1 VAQHLVGVA
10 GDVVDAALGAV
21 VFGEAASCPS
31 AFVPGKSSPDAQAL
45 AVEDRPL
52 SALLE
57 YRTAGA
63 DRLRFVKVFATPR
76 EEDVGVA
83 SSARCV
89 LLPIHI
95 P

>member
-1 VAQHLVGVA
+1 
-10 GDVVDAALGAV
+10 VVDAAFGTV

-31 AFVPGKSSPDAQAL
+31 AFVVGESPPDAL
-45 AVEDRPL
+45 FLGVEARPL
-52 SALLE
+52 SALLDH
-57 YRTAGA
+57 RASGA
-63 DRLRFVKVFATPR
+63 DRFRFVDVFAAPR

-89 LLPIHI
+89 LLPVDV